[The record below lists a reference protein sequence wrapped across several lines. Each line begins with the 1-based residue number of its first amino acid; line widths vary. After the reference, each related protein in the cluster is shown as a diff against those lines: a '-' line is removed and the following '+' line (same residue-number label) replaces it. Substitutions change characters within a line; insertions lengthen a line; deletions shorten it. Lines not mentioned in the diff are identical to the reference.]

1 MKRPKTYSH
10 IGRNIGIALLLSCSL
25 TACGAAERLAQVGK
39 EPQLTAIQN
48 PQLKPEYQPISMP
61 MPAPKVAQRQPN
73 SLWDS
78 NRQTFF
84 KDQRA
89 ADVGDI
95 LTVMIEIKDKAELDN
110 ETSRTRQSGENAG
123 VNSLLGYEGSLGA
136 ILPEAV
142 NPASLVGL
150 DADSTH
156 TGSGQI
162 DREEKIAVKL
172 AAIVTQ
178 ILPNGNFAIEG
189 SQEVRVN
196 FEKRILNVAGV
207 IRPQDISISNTI
219 NYEQI
224 AEARIAYGGE
234 GQITDVQ
241 QPRYGQQV
249 YDILFPF

>member
-1 MKRPKTYSH
+1 MKNINRYKT
-10 IGRNIGIALLLSCSL
+10 IGLSLLLGCSL
-25 TACGAAERLAQVGK
+25 SACGAGERLANVGK

-48 PQLKPEYQPISMP
+48 PQLRADYQPISMP
-61 MPAPKVAQRQPN
+61 MPAPKVASRQPN

-95 LTVMIEIKDKAELDN
+95 LTVLIEIKDKAELDN
-110 ETSRTRQSGENAG
+110 TSSRSRNSGENAG
-123 VNSLLGYEGSLGA
+123 VTGLMGYEGSLGA

-142 NPASLVGL
+142 NPANLIGM
-150 DADSTH
+150 DSDSNH
-156 TGSGQI
+156 KGSGTI
-162 DREEKIAVKL
+162 DREEKIQVKL

-196 FEKRILNVAGV
+196 YEKRILKVAGV
-207 IRPQDISISNTI
+207 IRPQDISINNTI
-219 NYEQI
+219 PYEQV

>member
-1 MKRPKTYSH
+1 MSNFRKYKK
-10 IGRNIGIALLLSCSL
+10 IGFALLLSCSL
-25 TACGAAERLAQVGK
+25 TACGAGERLANVGK
-39 EPQLTAIQN
+39 EPQLSAIQN
-48 PQLKPEYQPISMP
+48 PQLREDYQPISMP
-61 MPAPKVAQRQPN
+61 MPAPKVAHREAN

-95 LTVMIEIKDKAELDN
+95 LTVLIEIKDKAELDN
-110 ETSRTRQSGENAG
+110 SSARSRASGENAG
-123 VNSLLGYEGSLGA
+123 ISGLLGYEGSLGA
-136 ILPEAV
+136 VLPEAV
-142 NPASLVGL
+142 NPANLIGL
-150 DADSTH
+150 DSDSNH
-156 TGSGQI
+156 SGSGTI
-162 DREEKIAVKL
+162 DREEKIQVKL

-196 FEKRILNVAGV
+196 FEKRILKVAGV
-207 IRPQDISISNTI
+207 IRPQDISIDNTI
-219 NYEQI
+219 PYERV
-224 AEARIAYGGE
+224 AEARIAYGGQ

>member
-1 MKRPKTYSH
+1 MTNYKTYKNL
-10 IGRNIGIALLLSCSL
+10 GFALLLSCSL
-25 TACGAAERLAQVGK
+25 TACGAGERLANVGK

-48 PQLKPEYQPISMP
+48 PQLKPDYQPISMP
-61 MPAPKVAQRQPN
+61 MPAPKVANRQPN

-78 NRQTFF
+78 NRQAFF

-95 LTVMIEIKDKAELDN
+95 LTVLIEIEDKAELDN
-110 ETSRTRQSGENAG
+110 ESTRSRQSGENAG
-123 VNSLLGYEGSLGA
+123 IDGLLGYEGSLGA
-136 ILPEAV
+136 ILPDAV
-142 NPASLVGL
+142 DPTNLVGV
-150 DADSTH
+150 DSDSNH
-156 TGSGQI
+156 TGSGAI
-162 DREEKIAVKL
+162 DREEKIEVKL
-172 AAIVTQ
+172 AALVTQ

-196 FEKRILNVAGV
+196 FEKRILKVAGV
-207 IRPQDISISNTI
+207 IRPQDISIGNTI
-219 NYEQI
+219 AYEQI

>member
-1 MKRPKTYSH
+1 MKQYQTYK
-10 IGRNIGIALLLSCSL
+10 NIGFALLVSCSL
-25 TACGAAERLAQVGK
+25 TACGAGERLANVGK

-48 PQLKPEYQPISMP
+48 PQLKPDYQPISMP
-61 MPAPKVAQRQPN
+61 MPAPKVANRQPN

-78 NRQTFF
+78 NRQAFF

-95 LTVMIEIKDKAELDN
+95 LTVLIEIQDKAELDN
-110 ETSRTRQSGENAG
+110 ESTRSRSSGENAG
-123 VNSLLGYEGSLGA
+123 VDGLLGYEGSLGA

-142 NPASLVGL
+142 NPANLVGV
-150 DADSTH
+150 DSDSNH
-156 TGSGQI
+156 TGSGAI
-162 DREEKIAVKL
+162 DREEKIEVKL
-172 AAIVTQ
+172 AALVTQ

-196 FEKRILNVAGV
+196 FEKRILKVAGV
-207 IRPQDISISNTI
+207 IRPQDISIGNTI
-219 NYEQI
+219 AYEQI